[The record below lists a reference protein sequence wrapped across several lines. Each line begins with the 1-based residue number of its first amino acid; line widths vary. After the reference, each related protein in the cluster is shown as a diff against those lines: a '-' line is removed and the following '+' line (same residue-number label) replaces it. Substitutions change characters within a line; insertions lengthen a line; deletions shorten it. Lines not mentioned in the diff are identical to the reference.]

1 MQFKISRVIYEVVSE
16 QPRGMGSATE
26 QLDLQDQ
33 TLTHAAFR
41 ADDRTQ
47 ASINSTPFNPSL
59 IVG

>member
-41 ADDRTQ
+41 
-47 ASINSTPFNPSL
+47 
-59 IVG
+59 